1 MNFQKFTQKSIQAV
15 NNLEK
20 VALEYGN
27 QEMEQEHLLY
37 SLLTQ
42 EESLIA
48 RLITKMEID
57 VTLFK
62 ARVEEAL
69 NKRVKVSGG
78 QPYVGQYLNRALISA
93 EDEAKRMGD
102 EYVSVEH
109 LFLSLLANPSPSVK
123 TLWKE
128 HGITRDRFLQALSTV
143 RGNQR
148 VTSDNPEATYDTL
161 NKYGYDL
168 VERAREQKL
177 DPVIGRDAEIRNVI
191 RIQIGRASCRER
203 V

>member
-27 QEMEQEHLLY
+27 QEIEQEHLLY

-48 RLITKMEID
+48 RLIAKMEID

-62 ARVEEAL
+62 ERVEEAL

-78 QPYVGQYLNRALISA
+78 QPYVGQYLNRVLVSA

-109 LFLSLLANPSPSVK
+109 LFLALLANPSPSVK
-123 TLWKE
+123 SLLKKTVSP
-128 HGITRDRFLQALSTV
+128 GIGFCRHSPRSGA
-143 RGNQR
+143 
-148 VTSDNPEATYDTL
+148 TS
-161 NKYGYDL
+161 
-168 VERAREQKL
+168 V
-177 DPVIGRDAEIRNVI
+177 
-191 RIQIGRASCRER
+191 
-203 V
+203 